1 MYAFRD
7 TIKAEGSVMLPS
19 EAMKINGDYIESL
32 IPGYRTIS
40 VTGREALSP
49 EVDSYTTGIRDGTT
63 KKSKRYPERRLRIK
77 YQIRAGTNEEFRE
90 AFNKLARILDVEDAE
105 LIFYDEQDKFFTG
118 TPSAIEEVE
127 PGKNIVVGE
136 FEILCTD
143 PFKYSVIEY
152 EAVPL
157 EGENSVLIEYAGT
170 YRSFPVLQA
179 EFYKEEDTSE
189 NGETS
194 LPLTG
199 NGDCGYVAFFNEDAK
214 IVQLGDPDEADGE
227 DAFEK
232 SQTLVNSSFKKNTS
246 WGSAAKKQWKVNSG
260 ITSSDT
266 VVQTGSVGMAAAQ
279 YQSSGGGGS
288 TSGTLLNATSKAS
301 TPVIHYSLTAKTSG
315 RTASSVKVVIS
326 IKTWLDKDSNYFG
339 TGFGLKGHVYIGGA
353 WREVTIKSTSA
364 YWQGKTGHT
373 VNLTA
378 TVSGLTST
386 AESITGIK
394 FKVTRIDGNGSA
406 GKLNET
412 ACSALKIRR
421 YASASVA
428 SYYLAPTSYG
438 SGSRWHG
445 PSITRVLPADASG
458 EVGAVNCQLSYVHK
472 MSIGSGKGDSSQLGA
487 MQVLLVTGSGSGRK
501 IVAGA
506 NVFKSVSGKRAKL
519 RFYLNGKTVQTLEVD
534 LSYGNKHFA
543 GSRTSTITKSGDTV
557 VFQVGGVKR
566 TFKDAAI
573 KELPVNEITFT
584 FMQSSIRPKLSFN
597 GLCSVKFVK
606 NNCETWQEV
615 PNKFGANDVV
625 EADCKN
631 GEIWLN
637 GASAPF
643 LGALGNDWED
653 FCLMPGFNSVG
664 FAWSDWVKAGYEP
677 KFKVRY
683 REVFL

>member
-1 MYAFRD
+1 M
-7 TIKAEGSVMLPS
+7 
-19 EAMKINGDYIESL
+19 
-32 IPGYRTIS
+32 
-40 VTGREALSP
+40 
-49 EVDSYTTGIRDGTT
+49 
-63 KKSKRYPERRLRIK
+63 
-77 YQIRAGTNEEFRE
+77 
-90 AFNKLARILDVEDAE
+90 
-105 LIFYDEQDKFFTG
+105 
-118 TPSAIEEVE
+118 
-127 PGKNIVVGE
+127 
-136 FEILCTD
+136 
-143 PFKYSVIEY
+143 
-152 EAVPL
+152 
-157 EGENSVLIEYAGT
+157 
-170 YRSFPVLQA
+170 
-179 EFYKEEDTSE
+179 
-189 NGETS
+189 
-194 LPLTG
+194 
-199 NGDCGYVAFFNEDAK
+199 
-214 IVQLGDPDEADGE
+214 
-227 DAFEK
+227 
-232 SQTLVNSSFKKNTS
+232 
-246 WGSAAKKQWKVNSG
+246 
-260 ITSSDT
+260 
-266 VVQTGSVGMAAAQ
+266 
-279 YQSSGGGGS
+279 
-288 TSGTLLNATSKAS
+288 
-301 TPVIHYSLTAKTSG
+301 
-315 RTASSVKVVIS
+315 
-326 IKTWLDKDSNYFG
+326 
-339 TGFGLKGHVYIGGA
+339 
-353 WREVTIKSTSA
+353 
-364 YWQGKTGHT
+364 
-373 VNLTA
+373 
-378 TVSGLTST
+378 
-386 AESITGIK
+386 
-394 FKVTRIDGNGSA
+394 
-406 GKLNET
+406 
-412 ACSALKIRR
+412 
-421 YASASVA
+421 
-428 SYYLAPTSYG
+428 
-438 SGSRWHG
+438 
-445 PSITRVLPADASG
+445 
-458 EVGAVNCQLSYVHK
+458 NCQLSYAHK

-643 LGALGNDWED
+643 WEALGNDWED